1 MKEITIE
8 EFFFDVSLYKNI
20 YIEKEIDEDDKKE
33 IKPPKSISVRMEYS
47 TLVSI
52 LNFHSM
58 NSIEGYNAIKKCE
71 TTFAGEGSI
80 GRGGVIRHPSDYDF
94 IEVDIVCRRYE
105 TVYKYFLYIIDID
118 SGYVVQKIG
127 QFPSLADLH
136 LAKIKQ
142 YDKLLKDEATEFTKA
157 IGLYAHGI
165 GIGSFVYLR
174 RIFENLIW
182 NTAKEHKTDNEYK
195 EFMTLRMDE
204 KIKDLKD
211 HLPSF
216 LVENKEIYV
225 ILSKGI
231 HELTEDECLGY
242 FDAVKTGIEFILD
255 QKLEQE
261 KNKKKKEEAQAR
273 IKAIKS
279 RL

>member
-1 MKEITIE
+1 
-8 EFFFDVSLYKNI
+8 
-20 YIEKEIDEDDKKE
+20 
-33 IKPPKSISVRMEYS
+33 
-47 TLVSI
+47 
-52 LNFHSM
+52 
-58 NSIEGYNAIKKCE
+58 
-71 TTFAGEGSI
+71 
-80 GRGGVIRHPSDYDF
+80 
-94 IEVDIVCRRYE
+94 
-105 TVYKYFLYIIDID
+105 
-118 SGYVVQKIG
+118 
-127 QFPSLADLH
+127 
-136 LAKIKQ
+136 
-142 YDKLLKDEATEFTKA
+142 
-157 IGLYAHGI
+157 
-165 GIGSFVYLR
+165 
-174 RIFENLIW
+174 
-182 NTAKEHKTDNEYK
+182 
-195 EFMTLRMDE
+195 MTLRMDE
-204 KIKDLKD
+204 KIEDLKD

>member
-52 LNFHSM
+52 LNFTSI
-58 NSIEGYNAIKKCE
+58 NSIEGYNAIEKCE
-71 TTFAGEGSI
+71 TTFTGDRRYI
-80 GRGGVIRHPSDYDF
+80 DPTRHPD
-94 IEVDIVCRRYE
+94 DICVEIKILCRRHG
-105 TVYKYFLYIIDID
+105 TVYKYFLQIYDID

-127 QFPSLADLH
+127 QHPSLADLH

-182 NTAKEHKTDNEYK
+182 NTAKEHKTDNEYQ

-204 KIKDLKD
+204 KIEDLKG

-216 LVENKEIYV
+216 LVENKDIYV

-231 HELTEDECLGY
+231 HELTEEECLGY
-242 FDAVKTGIEFILD
+242 FDAVKTSIEFILD